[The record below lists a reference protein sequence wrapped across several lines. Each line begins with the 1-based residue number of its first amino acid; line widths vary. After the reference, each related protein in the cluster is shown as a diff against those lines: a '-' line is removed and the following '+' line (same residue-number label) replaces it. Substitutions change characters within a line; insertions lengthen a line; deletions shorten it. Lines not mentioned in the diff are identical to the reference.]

1 MAMGILPIFEGRG
14 VHDGWKPYFKFACL
28 HALCNAHHLRELTG
42 IAEEDGQEW
51 PCDMIDLLL
60 EIKRTAEER
69 RSIDSWFDPDEI
81 EKFEVRYD
89 RIIKKGLLENPP
101 PERPVLHKKRG
112 RKKQTA
118 AKNLLDRLSEYQRE
132 VLAFMHDPRVPFD
145 NNLAERDIRMVK
157 VQQKVS
163 GTFRSKR
170 GADSFCRIR
179 GYISTARK
187 NSVAVLDAIQGAFEG
202 KPYVP
207 PSAAT

>member
-1 MAMGILPIFEGRG
+1 LI
-14 VHDGWKPYFKFACL
+14 
-28 HALCNAHHLRELTG
+28 
-42 IAEEDGQEW
+42 
-51 PCDMIDLLL
+51 
-60 EIKRTAEER
+60 
-69 RSIDSWFDPDEI
+69 PDEI
-81 EKFEVRYD
+81 DKFEVRYD

-101 PERPVLHKKRG
+101 PEPPVLPKKRG

-118 AKNLLDRLSEYQRE
+118 AKNLLDRLSKYQRE
-132 VLAFMHDPRVPFD
+132 VLAFMHDQRVPFD

-157 VQQKVS
+157 VQQKVA

-187 NSVAVLDAIQGAFEG
+187 NSVDVLDAIQGAFEG

-207 PSAAT
+207 PSAAS

>member
-1 MAMGILPIFEGRG
+1 KSIAGKLMSVQTVNAKCR
-14 VHDGWKPYFKFACL
+14 L